1 MTLTP
6 GVNLGPY
13 RIVEQIGRGGMASV
27 YKAYQPAL
35 ARHVAIKVLPAFFTE
50 DPGFRERFQQE
61 AIAVAKLRHP
71 NILQVFDYGEQ
82 DGITYLVS
90 EFIDGGTLADQ
101 VGSPLPL
108 DYTVKILTPIANA
121 LDYAHARGVLHRD
134 VKPSNILLS
143 RDSTPILSDFGLAKM
158 IGSQPRLTVS
168 GATVG
173 TPEYMAPEQGE
184 GAVIGPAADQYALG
198 VVAYEMLTGRVPFTA
213 ETPLAVLISHMHK
226 PLPLPRSINPALSE
240 SVEFTLLKALAKVPG
255 DRFPV
260 LGQFVGAL
268 GGSVPAPQ
276 RVPPASDAART
287 RRAPSALAMIAA
299 VAVLAVIGGVAFAL
313 TRPSP
318 SPGASG
324 ALTASATV
332 AATTTSGTLTT
343 APSRTSPPI
352 GSVPSAPAAGPRTF
366 PPGTFGIS
374 GRVTSAATGEPL
386 NTVTVFAWPSGSFCC
401 ANFIS
406 TVTDTAGRYLLPL
419 QSGSYRVSFEPRGIA
434 YAAQFWPG
442 RPSEADT
449 DDITV
454 SSATVGNIDA
464 ALIRGYAVS
473 GTVKSVR
480 TGAGVA
486 AALVHVNLNG
496 SHVGAASTDALGR
509 YTLHLA
515 NGSYNIEVYAP
526 GPCCFGNPSDQRAV
540 IVSDADVSSLD
551 ASVP

>member
-35 ARHVAIKVLPAFFTE
+35 ARHVAIKVLPAFFSE

-108 DYTVKILTPIANA
+108 DYTTKILTPIANA

-240 SVEFTLLKALAKVPG
+240 SVESTLLKALAKVPG

-260 LGQFVGAL
+260 VGQFVGAL

-276 RVPPASDAART
+276 RVPPANDAAGT
-287 RRAPSALAMIAA
+287 RRAPSALAMVAA
-299 VAVLAVIGGVAFAL
+299 VAVLALIGSVAFAL
-313 TRPSP
+313 TRASP
-318 SPGASG
+318 APGASG
-324 ALTASATV
+324 APTAFATV
-332 AATTTSGTLTT
+332 AAATT
-343 APSRTSPPI
+343 R
-352 GSVPSAPAAGPRTF
+352 SAPAAAASVSATAAAPRTF
-366 PPGTFGIS
+366 PPGVFGIS

-386 NTVTVFAWPSGSFCC
+386 NTVTVFAWPSGSRCC
-401 ANFIS
+401 PNPIF
-406 TVTDTAGRYLLPL
+406 TVTDSTGRYLLPL

-449 DDITV
+449 DDIAV
-454 SSATVGNIDA
+454 SSATVGRIDA

-496 SHVGAASTDALGR
+496 SHVGEASTDALGR

-515 NGSYNIEVYAP
+515 NGSYNIEIYAP
-526 GPCCFGNPSDQRAV
+526 GPCCFGTPPDQRAV

-551 ASVP
+551 ASLP

>member
-13 RIVEQIGRGGMASV
+13 RIVEQIGRGGMATV
-27 YKAYQPAL
+27 YKAYQPSL

-71 NILQVFDYGEQ
+71 NILQVFDYGAQ
-82 DGITYLVS
+82 DGVTYIVG

-240 SVEFTLLKALAKVPG
+240 SVESTLLKALAKVPG
-255 DRFPV
+255 DRFPLV
-260 LGQFVGAL
+260 GQFVGAL

-276 RVPPASDAART
+276 RVPPADDAAGT
-287 RRAPSALAMIAA
+287 RRALSAPAMVAA
-299 VAVLAVIGGVAFAL
+299 VAVLALIGSVAFAL
-313 TRPSP
+313 TRASP
-318 SPGASG
+318 APDASG
-324 ALTASATV
+324 TPTAFATV
-332 AATTTSGTLTT
+332 AAATTS
-343 APSRTSPPI
+343 
-352 GSVPSAPAAGPRTF
+352 SAPAATAGVTAAAPRTF
-366 PPGTFGIS
+366 PPGVFGIS
-374 GRVTSAATGEPL
+374 GRVTSAASGGPL
-386 NTVTVFAWPSGSFCC
+386 NTVTVFAWPSGSRCC
-401 ANFIS
+401 PDFIA
-406 TVTDTAGRYLLPL
+406 TVTDATGRYLLPL

-434 YAAQFWPG
+434 YAAQFWPD

-454 SSATVGNIDA
+454 SSATVGNVDA

-486 AALVHVNLNG
+486 LALVHVNLNG
-496 SHVGAASTDALGR
+496 SHVGGATTDALGR
-509 YTLHLA
+509 YTLYLA